1 MVYNNNKY
9 LILTYT
15 KFDGEVIKS
24 FKNRWFDGIQN
35 TVFRILVISIQN
47 TLLNIFK
54 KKYLK
59 NILNTV
65 IQILYSEYYPSL
77 VKF

>member
-9 LILTYT
+9 LILAYT
-15 KFDGEVIKS
+15 RYDGEVIKS

-47 TLLNIFK
+47 TLLNTFK
-54 KKYLK
+54 KS
-59 NILNTV
+59 I
-65 IQILYSEYYPSL
+65 
-77 VKF
+77 